1 MSTSAPRVSFSQ
13 GNQLLRQG
21 DSLGAMQAYLHAID
35 SNPGFAHYYLNFSEA
50 LLASGLE
57 GEEANHWLRQFKAFG
72 KPLVGKKAYQRVQK
86 SRLVNGKWYAVAHR
100 QWLPKGVDPI
110 LHYLILGWRLGLNPC
125 RRFDGNVYLQNHAQ
139 EIKAHE
145 SPLLHYLTHGES
157 PAKPSKVKEVS
168 ETSNLAI
175 QLWNGHSESALKAF
189 DALHRDESN
198 TEVSRWWALWHI
210 ARWRYF
216 CGEFEEA
223 LALAKQMQQLA
234 NANRSRKET
243 VYLVYFCLLMLGQP
257 KEAHTELQAYVQG
270 NPNDADAKF
279 ALANAV
285 EDDQQRI
292 ALINQAYAVHGFS
305 GIRLKDKAK
314 PLSMSNVVGLPAAK
328 VKGRLK
334 VSIVMPIYNAGEQVR
349 IAIESLLAQTYENIE
364 IIAVDDCSPDNT
376 FEILKALEKQDAR
389 VKAVQPTQNGGAYAA
404 RNVGLSHATGDLI
417 TTHDSDDWSH
427 PQKIATQVAYLEQ
440 HPDVKGCSAHW
451 IRAHENLAFTQNWR
465 PNNMLIHWSQSSF
478 MFRREVLESIGE
490 WDHVRIGGDTEYI
503 WRMQAHFG
511 QKAFAKIYSD
521 TPLAF
526 ALDEESSLTRTKATH
541 VRTVYFGLRHI
552 YREICAWWHAN
563 HANLHVKNAKEKRT
577 FTAPRSMFERSDEP
591 LVFDTVIAG
600 DFSRLQD
607 CQQAARWVSQ
617 HGSQKVALFHWPSF
631 HKAPEAL
638 CNRYFEL
645 LEQGKVEPVVMG
657 QKVAAQHYKMAD
669 KALANYPLD
678 GYPEF
683 MGLKQWGA
691 L

>member
-1 MSTSAPRVSFSQ
+1 MLFHNGNNCFRDGAYDKAAQYYIEALRECGRLTPVCFNLGCSLRKISDTVLV
-13 GNQLLRQG
+13 NQLLH
-21 DSLGAMQAYLHAID
+21 DA
-35 SNPGFAHYYLNFSEA
+35 FSA
-50 LLASGLE
+50 LYPKTHLEKYARIASSGLVDE
-57 GEEANHWLRQFKAFG
+57 GWYRESYKDWLNDE
-72 KPLVGKKAYQRVQK
+72 
-86 SRLVNGKWYAVAHR
+86 VNV
-100 QWLPKGVDPI
+100 I
-110 LHYLILGWRLGLNPC
+110 LHYLVVGWCLGFNPSAS
-125 RRFDGNVYLQNHAQ
+125 FDGNAYLPANFKFSVKS
-139 EIKAHE
+139 EN
-145 SPLLHYLTHGES
+145 PLIHFLY
-157 PAKPSKVKEVS
+157 KKDKEKKRKEKKVS

-175 QLWNGHSESALKAF
+175 QLWNGHSESALKALE
-189 DALHRDESN
+189 ALHRDENN

-216 CGEFEEA
+216 CGEFEQA
-223 LALAKQMQQLA
+223 LALAKQMQQLGK
-234 NANRSRKET
+234 ANRSRKET

-257 KEAHTELQAYVQG
+257 KEAYTELQAYVQQ
-270 NPNDADAKF
+270 NPDDADAKF

-389 VKAVQPTQNGGAYAA
+389 VKAVQPIENGGAYAA
-404 RNVGLSHATGDLI
+404 RNVGLSHATGDLL

-511 QKAFAKIYSD
+511 KKAFAKIYSD

-617 HGSQKVALFHWPSF
+617 HRSQKVALFHWPSF
-631 HKAPEAL
+631 HKDPEPL
-638 CNRYFEL
+638 CNLYFEML
-645 LEQGKVEPVVMG
+645 QQGKVEPIVMG
-657 QKVAAQHYKMAD
+657 QVVKSHVYAVTEQD
-669 KALANYPLD
+669 LLNYPLD

-683 MGLKQWGA
+683 LNHSKWQPV
-691 L
+691 

>member
-1 MSTSAPRVSFSQ
+1 MLFQKGNELLRDGAYKQAAQYYIDALAQHGNLAPICVNLAFSLRKIDDPLFV
-13 GNQLLRQG
+13 NQLLKNAFIVLYPKTHLKKYQRIA
-21 DSLGAMQAYLHAID
+21 DSGLVDENWYRESYKDWLDGEVDVVFHYLVVGWCLDFNPSESFDGSAYLSANFKL
-35 SNPGFAHYYLNFSEA
+35 SVKRENPLIHFLY
-50 LLASGLE
+50 
-57 GEEANHWLRQFKAFG
+57 
-72 KPLVGKKAYQRVQK
+72 KKNKKEK
-86 SRLVNGKWYAVAHR
+86 S
-100 QWLPKGVDPI
+100 
-110 LHYLILGWRLGLNPC
+110 
-125 RRFDGNVYLQNHAQ
+125 
-139 EIKAHE
+139 
-145 SPLLHYLTHGES
+145 
-157 PAKPSKVKEVS
+157 KEKNVS
-168 ETSNLAI
+168 ETSSLAI
-175 QLWNGHSESALKAF
+175 QLWNGHSESALKALE
-189 DALHRDESN
+189 ALHRDDSN

-257 KEAHTELQAYVQG
+257 KEAYTELQAYVQE

-389 VKAVQPTQNGGAYAA
+389 VKAVQPIENGGAYAA
-404 RNVGLSHATGDLI
+404 RNVGLSHATGDLL

-465 PNNMLIHWSQSSF
+465 PNNVLIHWSQSSF

-511 QKAFAKIYSD
+511 KKAFAKIYSD

-577 FTAPRSMFERSDEP
+577 FPAPRSMFERSDEP

-631 HKAPEAL
+631 HKKPESL
-638 CNRYFEL
+638 CNLYFEML
-645 LEQGKVEPVVMG
+645 HQGKVEPIVMG
-657 QKVAAQHYKMAD
+657 QVVQAESYYVTEQELLDYS
-669 KALANYPLD
+669 LD
-678 GYPEF
+678 GYPELI
-683 MGLKQWGA
+683 GLDTWKLWYT
-691 L
+691 

>member
-13 GNQLLRQG
+13 GNRLLRQG

-100 QWLPKGVDPI
+100 EWLPKGVDPI

-125 RRFDGNVYLQNHAQ
+125 RRFDSNFYLQNHAK
-139 EIKAHE
+139 EMKPHE
-145 SPLLHYLTHGES
+145 SPLLHYLAHGES
-157 PAKPSKVKEVS
+157 QDKPIKEKEVT

-175 QLWNGHSESALKAF
+175 QLWNGHSESALKALE
-189 DALHRDESN
+189 ALHRDDSN

-223 LALAKQMQQLA
+223 LALAKQMQRLA

-257 KEAHTELQAYVQG
+257 KEAHTELQAYVQQ

-389 VKAVQPTQNGGAYAA
+389 VKAVQPIENGGAYAA
-404 RNVGLSHATGDLI
+404 RNVGLSHATGDLL

-440 HPDVKGCSAHW
+440 HPEVKGCSAHW

-465 PNNMLIHWSQSSF
+465 PNNVLIHWSQSSF

-511 QKAFAKIYSD
+511 KKAFAKIYSD

-617 HGSQKVALFHWPSF
+617 HRSQKVALFHWPSF
-631 HKAPEAL
+631 HKDPEPL
-638 CNRYFEL
+638 CNLYFEML
-645 LEQGKVEPVVMG
+645 QQGKVEPIVMG
-657 QKVAAQHYKMAD
+657 QVVKSHVYAVTEHD
-669 KALANYPLD
+669 LLNYPLD

-683 MGLKQWGA
+683 LNHSKWQPV
-691 L
+691 